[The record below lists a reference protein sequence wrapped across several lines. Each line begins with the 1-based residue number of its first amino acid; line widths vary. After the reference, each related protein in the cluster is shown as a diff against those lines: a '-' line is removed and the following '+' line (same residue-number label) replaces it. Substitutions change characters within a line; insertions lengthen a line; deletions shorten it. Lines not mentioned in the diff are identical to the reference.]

1 MDYPFQLSGQLQQ
14 LLKSLR
20 KSRKMTQ
27 AELARRLGVVQ
38 SRIADIERDPGA
50 VSVEQLLQVLA
61 LLGAQIVVRDT
72 SADSGADRPS
82 IEPEARAQAQAQVKS
97 TVTATLVT
105 SPKPAT
111 LLYDTE
117 ADSKRDDEP
126 RGQW

>member
-27 AELARRLGVVQ
+27 AELAQRLGVVQ
-38 SRIADIERDPGA
+38 SRIADIERDPGT

-61 LLGAQIVVRDT
+61 ILGAQMVVRDT
-72 SADSGADRPS
+72 GADSRAALPS
-82 IEPEARAQAQAQVKS
+82 INLEAHAQADS
-97 TVTATLVT
+97 TVTATLT
-105 SPKPAT
+105 TGPKPAT
-111 LLYDTE
+111 STSDTE
-117 ADSKRDDEP
+117 AASKRDDEP

>member
-14 LLKSLR
+14 QLKSLR

-50 VSVEQLLQVLA
+50 VSAEQLLQVLA
-61 LLGAQIVVRDT
+61 ILGAQMVVRDT
-72 SADSGADRPS
+72 GADSRADRPS
-82 IEPEARAQAQAQVKS
+82 IELEPQARAQAKS
-97 TVTATLVT
+97 TVTAMVITG
-105 SPKPAT
+105 PKPTT
-111 LLYDTE
+111 LLCDTK